1 MVWRVLARSGA
12 AVTHRT
18 LCEMRPEIQITRSV
32 RIGILALL
40 AASVPAHADT
50 PDGRAIVLQ
59 GSAPGAIACAT
70 CHGADGFGPAGAN
83 FIRLAGQPEGYLAK
97 QLRDFRDG
105 ARDSVVMK
113 SIAAPLSDA
122 EIAAVARYFAAQSPP
137 TVPAGKPAEPSL
149 MRRGELLATRGN
161 WSVEI
166 PACFQ
171 CHGGGG
177 RGVAP
182 HFPAIAGQPAAYTVE
197 QIEAWR
203 RNARRNDPVR
213 LMQTVAKRLSR
224 DEIQTVATYLASLPP
239 RTTPGREEAG
249 PRREQRPS
257 DVQDRPSAG
266 GTP

>member
-1 MVWRVLARSGA
+1 MWTA
-12 AVTHRT
+12 
-18 LCEMRPEIQITRSV
+18 

-40 AASVPAHADT
+40 AASTSAHADA

-59 GSAPGAIACAT
+59 GSARGAIACAT
-70 CHGADGFGPAGAN
+70 CHGADGVGLAGAN
-83 FIRLAGQPEGYLAK
+83 FISLAGQPEAYLAK

-105 ARDSVVMK
+105 ARDSAVMK
-113 SIAAPLSDA
+113 SIAATLSDT
-122 EIAAVARYFAAQSPP
+122 EIAAVARYFAAQSRPAG
-137 TVPAGKPAEPSL
+137 PAGKPAEASL

-171 CHGGGG
+171 CHGDGG

-182 HFPAIAGQPAAYTVE
+182 HFPAIAGQPAAYTAE

-203 RNARRNDPVR
+203 RDARHNDPVR

-224 DEIQTVATYLASLPP
+224 DEIQAVAAYLASLPP
-239 RTTPGREEAG
+239 RATPGREEAG
-249 PRREQRPS
+249 PRREQRPA
-257 DVQDRPSAG
+257 AG
-266 GTP
+266 GAP